1 MSILQTIKAS
11 ESGIIKKAL
20 DMLMMD
26 RKNEF
31 RELAEVI
38 FLRVP
43 VSMGPIP
50 NWEEFVLNFCLDVD
64 VAFKTWSGQTE
75 LTPMSSQKALT
86 ILRQLA
92 RDKKNHES
100 TNPFTKYCIH
110 PCIRIQRNLQTA
122 FLTN

>member
-1 MSILQTIKAS
+1 MSILQTMEGS
-11 ESGIIKKAL
+11 EPVTIKKAL
-20 DMLMMD
+20 DMLKVD

-38 FLRVP
+38 FSRVP

-64 VAFKTWSGQTE
+64 VAFQSWSGKAN
-75 LTPMSSQKALT
+75 LSPMSSQKALT

-92 RDKKNHES
+92 RDKKSMN
-100 TNPFTKYCIH
+100 
-110 PCIRIQRNLQTA
+110 Q
-122 FLTN
+122 LTHLLNIAYTLATEFKEIYRRLS

>member
-1 MSILQTIKAS
+1 MSILQTI
-11 ESGIIKKAL
+11 EGYEHGTIKKAL
-20 DMLMMD
+20 DMLMVD

-38 FLRVP
+38 FSRVP

-64 VAFKTWSGQTE
+64 VAFKTWSGQIE
-75 LTPMSSQKALT
+75 LTTMSSQKALT

-92 RDKKNHES
+92 HDKKTMN
-100 TNPFTKYCIH
+100 
-110 PCIRIQRNLQTA
+110 Q
-122 FLTN
+122 LTHLLNIAYTLASEFKEIYRRLS

>member
-1 MSILQTIKAS
+1 MSILQTMEVTKP
-11 ESGIIKKAL
+11 GTIKKAL
-20 DMLMMD
+20 DMLMVD

-38 FLRVP
+38 FSRVP

-50 NWEEFVLNFCLDVD
+50 NWEEFVLNFCLDVEI
-64 VAFKTWSGQTE
+64 AFKTWSGQTE

-92 RDKKNHES
+92 RDQKTMN
-100 TNPFTKYCIH
+100 
-110 PCIRIQRNLQTA
+110 Q
-122 FLTN
+122 LTHLLNIANTLAIEFKEIYRRLS